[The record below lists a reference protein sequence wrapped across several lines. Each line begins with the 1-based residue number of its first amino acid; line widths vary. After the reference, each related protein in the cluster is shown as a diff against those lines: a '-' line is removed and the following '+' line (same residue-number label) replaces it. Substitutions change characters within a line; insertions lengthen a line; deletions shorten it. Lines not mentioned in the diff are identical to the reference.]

1 MRNNISLSTLR
12 LFLRVAQT
20 CSFSETA
27 RLEHVSQPALSRTIR
42 LLEEQLEARLFDR
55 DTRNVSLTAAGAQLQ
70 PIAERL
76 IADYDLAFTDLAQT
90 LSGERGR
97 VTVGALPSVAAAF
110 LPAVLARFR
119 GERPQVEV
127 RVEDNLSSP
136 LLDLL
141 QDRRIDFAV
150 TIAPEQTGRLDFQ
163 PLFSDE
169 FLLVMR
175 KGDPLD
181 APTPISWA
189 ALEDLRFIAMD
200 QASSVRRMTD
210 VAFAR
215 ANVVVRPL
223 YECAHLST
231 VGGLIRAGL
240 GVSAL
245 PASTLPLMGSPDL
258 VARPL
263 VQPSVSRSIGLVTLR
278 SRSPSPPAAALIRSF
293 RHQAVVGLG
302 SAGDERKSA

>member
-1 MRNNISLSTLR
+1 MWNNVSLSTLR
-12 LFLRVAQT
+12 LFIRVAQT
-20 CSFSETA
+20 CSFSEAA

-42 LLEEQLEARLFDR
+42 LLEEQLGARMFDR
-55 DTRNVSLTAAGAQLQ
+55 NTRNVSLTAAGAKLQ

-76 IADYDLAFTDLAQT
+76 ISEFDLAFTDLSQA

-127 RVEDNLSSP
+127 RVEDDLSDP
-136 LLDLL
+136 LLDSL

-150 TIAPEQTGRLDFQ
+150 TIAPEQTGQLDFQ

-169 FLLVMR
+169 CLLVMR

-181 APTPISWA
+181 AATPLSWA
-189 ALEDLRFIAMD
+189 ALEDSRFIAMAP
-200 QASSVRRMTD
+200 ASSVRRMTD
-210 VAFAR
+210 AAFAR

-231 VGGLIRAGL
+231 VGGLILSGL

-245 PASTLPLMGSPDL
+245 PASTLPLLSSPDL
-258 VARPL
+258 ATRPL
-263 VQPSVSRSIGLVTLR
+263 TEPSISRSIGLVTLK
-278 SRSPSPPAAALIRSF
+278 SRSPSPQAEALMKIIQ
-293 RHQAVVGLG
+293 HHAD
-302 SAGDERKSA
+302 AG

>member
-1 MRNNISLSTLR
+1 MWNNVSLNTLR
-12 LFLRVAQT
+12 LFIRVAQT
-20 CSFSETA
+20 CSFSEAA

-42 LLEEQLEARLFDR
+42 LLEEQLGARMFDR
-55 DTRNVSLTAAGAQLQ
+55 NTRNVSLTAAGAKLQ

-76 IADYDLAFTDLAQT
+76 ISEFDLAFTDLSLA

-119 GERPQVEV
+119 SERPQVEV
-127 RVEDNLSSP
+127 RVEDDLSDP
-136 LLDLL
+136 LLDSL

-150 TIAPEQTGRLDFQ
+150 TIAPEQTGQLDFQ

-169 FLLVMR
+169 CLLVMR

-181 APTPISWA
+181 ASKPLSWA
-189 ALEDLRFIAMD
+189 ALEDSRFIAMAP
-200 QASSVRRMTD
+200 ASSVRRMTD
-210 VAFAR
+210 AAFAR

-231 VGGLIRAGL
+231 VGGLILSGL

-245 PASTLPLMGSPDL
+245 PASTLPLLGSPDL
-258 VARPL
+258 ATRPL
-263 VQPSVSRSIGLVTLR
+263 TEPSISRSIGLVTLK
-278 SRSPSPPAAALIRSF
+278 SRSPTPQAEALMKIIQQRAA
-293 RHQAVVGLG
+293 VG
-302 SAGDERKSA
+302 

>member
-1 MRNNISLSTLR
+1 MWNNVSLSTLR

-42 LLEEQLEARLFDR
+42 LLEEQLGARVFDR
-55 DTRNVSLTAAGAQLQ
+55 NTRNVSLTAAGAKLQ

-76 IADYDLAFTDLAQT
+76 ISEYDLAFSDLAQA

-97 VTVGALPSVAAAF
+97 VTIGALPSAAAAF
-110 LPAVLARFR
+110 LPAVLARFHS
-119 GERPQVEV
+119 ERPQVEV
-127 RVEDNLSSP
+127 RVEDDLSGP
-136 LLDLL
+136 LQDAL

-150 TIAPEQTGRLDFQ
+150 TIAPEQTGQLDFQ

-169 FLLVMR
+169 CVLVMR

-181 APTPISWA
+181 ATTPVSWA
-189 ALEDLRFIAMD
+189 ALEKSRFIAMAP
-200 QASSVRRMTD
+200 ASSVRRMTD
-210 VAFAR
+210 TAFAR

-231 VGGLIRAGL
+231 VAGLIRSGL
-240 GVSAL
+240 GLSAL
-245 PASTLPLMGSPDL
+245 PASTLPLLGSADI
-258 VARPL
+258 VTRPL
-263 VQPSVSRSIGLVTLR
+263 VDPSVSRSIGLVTLK
-278 SRSPSPPAAALIRSF
+278 SRSPSPQAEALMKIV
-293 RHQAVVGLG
+293 RHHAV
-302 SAGDERKSA
+302 AG

>member
-1 MRNNISLSTLR
+1 MRNNVSLPTLR

-42 LLEEQLEARLFDR
+42 LLEEQLGARLFDR
-55 DTRNVSLTAAGAQLQ
+55 DTRNVLLTAAGAQLQ

-76 IADYDLAFTDLAQT
+76 IGEYDLAFSDLAQA

-110 LPAVLARFR
+110 LPAILARFR
-119 GERPQVEV
+119 SERPQVEV
-127 RVEDNLSSP
+127 RVEDDLSSP
-136 LLDLL
+136 LLDSL

-150 TIAPEQTGRLDFQ
+150 TIAPEQTGQLDFQ

-169 FLLVMR
+169 CLLVMR

-189 ALEDLRFIAMD
+189 ALENARFIAMAP
-200 QASSVRRMTD
+200 ASSVRRMTD

-231 VGGLIRAGL
+231 VGGLILAGL
-240 GVSAL
+240 GLSAL

-258 VARPL
+258 VTRPL
-263 VQPSVSRSIGLVTLR
+263 TQPSVSRSIGLVTLK
-278 SRSPSPPAAALIRSF
+278 SRSPSPPAEALMRLFRQRAAVTPL
-293 RHQAVVGLG
+293 V
-302 SAGDERKSA
+302 SAG